1 MPLKTFAADAILI
14 NLKTFIADAVLVIRK
29 TKTFTADAE
38 LIYSREYLA
47 AQCNVRMAEV
57 FEIALANGITYYYT
71 NHNDDLIWGT
81 PPKTYLS
88 CPGISRG
95 PIRRESNL
103 EATICDIS
111 LANISNEL
119 RSVLEGNILEASMI
133 TIKQVFWDETYRA
146 GLESTLFVGRPQAN
160 YNRKQ
165 MTLTCV
171 STIDAL
177 TLQIPRRSYQD
188 PCNSILFDGECGLT
202 QANYIYS
209 GITSDDSSD
218 RLTVIDSDM
227 PIRSVDFDAGDSTNP
242 ISIGDAIAG
251 GVGGGTANVIQIIY
265 LTATTGTIW
274 YNELVLPDFVNDEV
288 LASGGDTVTVN
299 GTPAED
305 ETFYEMGEIKMT
317 SGNNDGQRRM
327 IRATDDDMM
336 YLAWGLP
343 YDILNGDTF
352 EIYPGCDLRPET
364 CNNRFGNKVNF
375 SGFPYI
381 PKIEETIM

>member
-1 MPLKTFAADAILI
+1 MALKTFTADALLILS
-14 NLKTFIADAVLVIRK
+14 KTFIADAQLVIRH

-38 LIYSREYLA
+38 LIYSREYLVS
-47 AQCNVRMAEV
+47 QCNVRMAEI
-57 FEIALANGITYYYT
+57 FEIALANGVTHYYT

-81 PPKTYLS
+81 PSQTYLS
-88 CPGISRG
+88 CPGIERG

-103 EATICDIS
+103 EATTCDIS
-111 LANISNEL
+111 LANISSQL
-119 RSVLEGNILEASMI
+119 RNVLEGNILEASMI

-165 MTLTCV
+165 MTLACV

-188 PCNSILFDGECGLT
+188 PCNSILFDCECKLT
-202 QANYIYS
+202 RATYVYS
-209 GITSDDSSD
+209 GMASADSAN

-227 PIRSVDFDAGDSTNP
+227 PVRSVAFDAGDSTNP
-242 ISIGDAIAG
+242 ISIGDIITG
-251 GVGGGTANVIQIIY
+251 GIGGGTANVIQIVY
-265 LTATTGTIW
+265 LTVTTGTIW
-274 YNELVLPDFVNDEV
+274 YNELVLPDFINNEV
-288 LASGGDTVTVN
+288 LTAAGDTVTVN

-305 ETFYEMGEIKMT
+305 TSFYELGEIKMT
-317 SGNNDGQRRM
+317 SGNNNGQRRM
-327 IRATDDDMM
+327 VRATDDDVIH
-336 YLAWGLP
+336 LAWGLP
-343 YDILNGDTF
+343 YDVLNGETF

-364 CNNRFGNKVNF
+364 CNDRFNNKTNF
-375 SGFPYI
+375 TGFPYI